1 MKLSTIKLFIVELVL
16 ISFLL
21 LNFFV
26 INITNLY
33 IISIFLLL
41 PMTFVILFLGFE
53 KNRQRFRKDIILS
66 VIAYTFLFQL
76 VLYLLGLFVGF
87 LRNGYSLTF
96 MGIIKN
102 TIPILIIIFVSEI
115 LRYCINIKGQ
125 KNIGILIGSVIIFV
139 LLDITLQTTFKSL
152 NGVQSITELINL
164 IALPSISKNVL
175 LTYFSY
181 EFGYQST
188 ICYRF
193 IMEIP
198 VFFIP
203 IIPNLNNYLNA
214 IFYFFFPL
222 LFAFVTYKKITK
234 YNYEEELPRG
244 RKKNV
249 VGFVVA
255 LVILFI
261 VVFLTS
267 GIGPAYALVIGSG
280 SMKDTINV
288 GDVVIVKKVKQEK
301 MATIE
306 ESNVLVYKHDNKVIA
321 HRIVEIKEDN
331 DKLFFQTKG
340 DNNEEKDLWTVDQ
353 TDVIGIVKYKI
364 PYIGY
369 PTVWLNG
376 IE

>member
-1 MKLSTIKLFIVELVL
+1 MTNFYILSA
-16 ISFLL
+16 FLL
-21 LNFFV
+21 LSTV
-26 INITNLY
+26 L
-33 IISIFLLL
+33 
-41 PMTFVILFLGFE
+41 VILFLGFE

-66 VIAYTFLFQL
+66 VITYTFLFQL
-76 VLYLLGLFVGF
+76 FLYLLGLSIGF
-87 LRNGYSLTF
+87 LKNGYSLTF

-102 TIPILIIIFVSEI
+102 IIPMLIIILVSEI

-125 KNIGILIGSVIIFV
+125 KNIGILIGSVVIFI

-152 NGVQSITELINL
+152 NGIQSFTELINL
-164 IALPSISKNVL
+164 IILPSISKNIL

-181 EFGYQST
+181 KFGYQST

-198 VFFIP
+198 AFILP

-222 LFAFVTYKKITK
+222 IFAFVTYKKITK

-249 VGFVVA
+249 VGIVFA
-255 LVILFI
+255 FVILFI

-306 ESNVLVYKHDNKVIA
+306 KNNVLVYKHDNKVIA

-331 DKLFFQTKG
+331 DKLIFQTKG
-340 DNNEEKDLWTVDQ
+340 DNNKENDSWTVDQ